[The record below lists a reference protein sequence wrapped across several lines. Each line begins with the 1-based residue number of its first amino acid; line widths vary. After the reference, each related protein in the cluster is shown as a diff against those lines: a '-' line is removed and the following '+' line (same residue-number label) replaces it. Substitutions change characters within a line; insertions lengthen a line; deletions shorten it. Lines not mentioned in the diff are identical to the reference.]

1 MRLEKDLAIERNT
14 SSEMNTDHKGFPG
27 GHSHRIIYYL
37 AVQLKYEITL
47 PEFREM
53 AWLRHR
59 SSIRW
64 IIGIC
69 MGMIGLGL
77 GFVLYVYVDH
87 CLGLILDCWF
97 SIFLLL
103 LQLVIPS
110 LVFRRVYRR
119 NIRMFGTRT
128 VTISDTGIVADHQL
142 GHVESTWNMYEKFR
156 ETQKLFLL
164 YQGAD
169 LIGIVPKRAF
179 ANPADLQQFRALIT
193 SNIRPG

>member
-1 MRLEKDLAIERNT
+1 M
-14 SSEMNTDHKGFPG
+14 
-27 GHSHRIIYYL
+27 
-37 AVQLKYEITL
+37 QLKYEITL

-69 MGMIGLGL
+69 MGILGLGL
-77 GFVLYVYVDH
+77 GFALYVYADH
-87 CLGLILDCWF
+87 SIGLTLIAG

-103 LQLVIPS
+103 LQWVIPS

-119 NIRMFGTRT
+119 NIRMFGART

-179 ANPADLQQFRALIT
+179 ANPADLQLFRALIT

>member
-1 MRLEKDLAIERNT
+1 MRLT
-14 SSEMNTDHKGFPG
+14 
-27 GHSHRIIYYL
+27 
-37 AVQLKYEITL
+37 YEITL
-47 PEFREM
+47 PEFTEM

-69 MGMIGLGL
+69 IGVLGLLLGSVIYTYSDHGLGL
-77 GFVLYVYVDH
+77 VLI
-87 CLGLILDCWF
+87 GF
-97 SIFLLL
+97 SIFLLV

-119 NIRMFGTRT
+119 NIRMFGMRT

-142 GHVESTWNMYEKFR
+142 GHVESKWSMYEKFR

-179 ANPADLQQFRALIT
+179 ANPADLQQFKALNT
-193 SNIRPG
+193 ANIRPG

>member
-1 MRLEKDLAIERNT
+1 M
-14 SSEMNTDHKGFPG
+14 
-27 GHSHRIIYYL
+27 
-37 AVQLKYEITL
+37 QLKYEITL

-69 MGMIGLGL
+69 MGILGLGL
-77 GFVLYVYVDH
+77 GFALYVYADH
-87 CLGLILDCWF
+87 SIGLTLIAG

-103 LQLVIPS
+103 LQWVIPS

-179 ANPADLQQFRALIT
+179 ASPADIQQFRALIT

>member
-1 MRLEKDLAIERNT
+1 
-14 SSEMNTDHKGFPG
+14 MNTDHKGFPW

-69 MGMIGLGL
+69 MGILGLGL
-77 GFVLYVYVDH
+77 GFALYVYADH
-87 CLGLILDCWF
+87 SIGLTLIAG

-103 LQLVIPS
+103 LQWVIPS

-179 ANPADLQQFRALIT
+179 ASPADIQQFRALIT

>member
-1 MRLEKDLAIERNT
+1 M
-14 SSEMNTDHKGFPG
+14 
-27 GHSHRIIYYL
+27 
-37 AVQLKYEITL
+37 
-47 PEFREM
+47 
-53 AWLRHR
+53 
-59 SSIRW
+59 
-64 IIGIC
+64 GIL
-69 MGMIGLGL
+69 GLGL
-77 GFVLYVYVDH
+77 GFALYVYADH
-87 CLGLILDCWF
+87 SIGLTLIAG

-103 LQLVIPS
+103 LQWVIPS

-179 ANPADLQQFRALIT
+179 ASPADIQQFRALIT
-193 SNIRPG
+193 SNVRPG

>member
-1 MRLEKDLAIERNT
+1 
-14 SSEMNTDHKGFPG
+14 
-27 GHSHRIIYYL
+27 
-37 AVQLKYEITL
+37 VQLKYEITL

-69 MGMIGLGL
+69 MGILGLGL
-77 GFVLYVYVDH
+77 GFALYVYADH
-87 CLGLILDCWF
+87 SIGLTLIAG

-103 LQLVIPS
+103 LQWVIPS

-179 ANPADLQQFRALIT
+179 ASPADIQQFRALIT
-193 SNIRPG
+193 SNVRPG